1 MKLISA
7 AAEEYR
13 STGKSREDNLRARW
27 KWNGK
32 REILNDLRID
42 ATKFRHMMSIRV
54 GSGEISPAD
63 SSKSQESSFVIM
75 KVQTL
80 AHNLRDSKNLVHSF
94 KF

>member
-13 STGKSREDNLRARW
+13 STGKSREDNLGAR
-27 KWNGK
+27 WNGK

-54 GSGEISPAD
+54 GSGEIFQAG